1 MTGAR
6 PASGQLRE
14 RTLRSVFWI
23 LVFTVARALVLFL
36 LPWAV
41 AWLGGP
47 VELGLAQLAYAVYAV
62 ALPFVT
68 LGTKAAILQREEAS
82 QSYLSSVFWV
92 NVFMGLVTGAVLA
105 LAAPWIA
112 GMGDDDPRL
121 VLIVRWMGA
130 VCFVFSLTVVQSA
143 LLSRRL
149 EYRFQTLANMGGG
162 AAAALAGT
170 GAALAGARLGAL
182 GAAAAAYLVVFTSAL
197 WVAGRWRP
205 SLTFRRDDA
214 VSAIRFGVT
223 ASAASFGFNLSL
235 QLERFLISSLFG
247 QAALGLYGAARNIN
261 RDTLRNLMR
270 ISDEVLLPGLASL
283 QSEAERAR
291 AYYLKALRFEFLL
304 FAPAAVF
311 MAVFARDLVL
321 LVYGPQWLEI
331 VPLVQVLTPLVLFS
345 ITRHTVGAVFLS
357 KGRPDTQLGWSV
369 LMIALVATFTLVGS
383 PWGLFGSVAALST
396 LEVFGWVASHRMANR
411 LLELPMRRF
420 LGNLLVP
427 LAAAMVFGGLL
438 LGLGRLSGG
447 DGAAPSWPGTMA
459 WAALAIPLYGAVLH
473 TMDAEL
479 SRALW
484 RTLADTVWRP
494 ATPAA

>member
-1 MTGAR
+1 MTGTR

-23 LVFTVARALVLFL
+23 LVFNVARALALFL
-36 LPWAV
+36 VPWAV

-47 VELGLAQLAYAVYAV
+47 MELGLVQLTYAVYAV
-62 ALPFVT
+62 VLPFVT
-68 LGTKAAILQREEAS
+68 LGTKAAILQRGDAS

-92 NVFMGLVTGAVLA
+92 NVLMGLVTGVVLA

-112 GMGDDDPRL
+112 TMGDGDARL

-130 VCFVFSLTVVQSA
+130 VCFVFSLTVVPSA
-143 LLSRRL
+143 LLARRL
-149 EYRFQTLANMGGG
+149 EFRFLTLANMAGG
-162 AAAALAGT
+162 AAAALAGV

-182 GAAAAAYLVVFTSAL
+182 GAAAAAYLAVSTSAL

-205 SLTFRRDDA
+205 SLTFRREDA

-283 QSEAERAR
+283 QSEPARAR
-291 AYYLKALRFEFLL
+291 DYYLKALRFEFLL
-304 FAPAAVF
+304 FAPAAMF

-321 LVYGPQWLEI
+321 LVYGEEWLEI

-357 KGRPDTQLGWSV
+357 QGRPDTQLWWSL
-369 LMIALVATFTLVGS
+369 LMMTLVATFTLVGS
-383 PWGLFGSVAALST
+383 PWGLLGSVAALSM

-411 LLELPMRRF
+411 LIGLPMRRF
-420 LGNLLVP
+420 LANLLVP
-427 LAAAMVFGGLL
+427 FVTALVFGGLL
-438 LGLGRLSGG
+438 LGLRRLAGG
-447 DGAAPSWPGTMA
+447 DAAAVSWPGMVA
-459 WAALAIPLYGAVLH
+459 RVALAVPLYAALLH
-473 TMDAEL
+473 AFDAEL
-479 SRALW
+479 SRSLW
-484 RTLADTVWRP
+484 RTLADTVRRP
-494 ATPAA
+494 PA